1 LFEEAL
7 SMTPVLVAPRT
18 VTRALIVTGD
28 IDLARRVQGELR
40 TLGCEAIEI
49 ASDGTDAGE
58 RCLRFAPELV
68 LIDQLLAGGGAWA
81 VAAELAA
88 QVPGPIVYLCDPE
101 GPLPAAAFVHG
112 LGFVDKPITQQAVAR
127 AVGFAL
133 HRYDVEAGLRTRAA
147 TQHPI
152 SAARPRPGPDAAT
165 SRLNTELLG
174 SMAHELRAP
183 LQGVM
188 GFATFLRDGKAG
200 AVSETQQ
207 QYLDHI
213 ATGANHVLQVVNDVL
228 DLTATDSDVLHV
240 RTEPVD
246 PERAA
251 REVLQVLQVIAIRK
265 RIAVEVQVDEQL
277 GHVVSDATKIKQVLY
292 NFVSNALKFT
302 PTGGRVS
309 LNLRRDGLDAFCI
322 EVADTGVG
330 IPRERL
336 STLFERATAGATSS
350 TGLGLFLTKCIVDA
364 LGGTVSVDR
373 GPAGGSVFIARL
385 PIAPSLADGRTRD
398 ILLPDD
404 P

>member
-1 LFEEAL
+1 
-7 SMTPVLVAPRT
+7 MTPVLTAPRA
-18 VTRALIVTGD
+18 VTRALLVTHD
-28 IDLARRVQGELR
+28 VDLARHIQEELR
-40 TLGCEAIEI
+40 TLGCKAIEI
-49 ASDGTDAGE
+49 ASDGTDAGK
-58 RCLRFAPELV
+58 RCVRFAPELV
-68 LIDQLLAGGGAWA
+68 LIDQLLAGSGAWA
-81 VAAELAA
+81 VAAELAT
-88 QVPGPIVYLCDPE
+88 QVRGPIVYLCDPE
-101 GPLPAAAFVHG
+101 IPLPTAAFAHG
-112 LGFVDKPITQQAVAR
+112 LGFVDKPITQRGVAR

-133 HRYDVEAGLRTRAA
+133 HRYDVEASLRASVAA
-147 TQHPI
+147 LMV
-152 SAARPRPGPDAAT
+152 SAAPPRPDPDAAT
-165 SRLNTELLG
+165 SRLSTELLG

-200 AVSETQQ
+200 EVSETQQ

-246 PERAA
+246 PEVAA

-265 RIAVEVQVDEQL
+265 RLAVEVQVDEQL

-302 PTGGRVS
+302 PAGGRVS
-309 LNLRRDGLDAFCI
+309 VSLRRDGLDAFCI

-330 IPRERL
+330 IPRESL
-336 STLFERATAGATSS
+336 STLFERAARGPTSS
-350 TGLGLFLTKCIVDA
+350 SGLGLFLTKRIVDA
-364 LGGTVSVDR
+364 LGGTVSVDNR
-373 GPAGGSVFIARL
+373 PSGGSVFIARL
-385 PIAPSLADGRTRD
+385 PIAPSVAERRTRD
-398 ILLPDD
+398 ILLPDV